1 MEQSQ
6 NLTHLEARVLAAI
19 ERHIRSEGVAPTIA
33 ELAANLRLKSKGTVH
48 RYVQSL
54 IAKGKLERHGN
65 GWRGLRIVG
74 LTMPDPPSNVQFLH
88 NSEPPTNINAKSNAN
103 SVGQSA
109 SQVNA
114 SDSVAVIAPASNVSG
129 PVALPAALSAVLKNS
144 HGASQQSADLDNF
157 SVSDSKAGKASSDQ
171 WANLRIPLLGRIAAG
186 QPIEAIEDANYLD
199 LAAFFIGPDRYALRV
214 SGDSM
219 MDVGILDG
227 DTVILRK
234 QDTARSGDIVV
245 ALIDHQEA
253 TLKRLGAVEDGMVEL
268 IPENSAMNTMRYATS
283 RVSFQGVLVGQLRS
297 Y

>member
-1 MEQSQ
+1 MDTTQS
-6 NLTHLEARVLAAI
+6 LTHLEARVLAAI

-74 LTMPDPPSNVQFLH
+74 LAMPEQPSNVQRLPAPF
-88 NSEPPTNINAKSNAN
+88 SKPEKSGT
-103 SVGQSA
+103 VTHLKLE
-109 SQVNA
+109 
-114 SDSVAVIAPASNVSG
+114 SNVSHPITL
-129 PVALPAALSAVLKNS
+129 PVELSAALREQNANAQGESS
-144 HGASQQSADLDNF
+144 PPDDNGL
-157 SVSDSKAGKASSDQ
+157 S
-171 WANLRIPLLGRIAAG
+171 NLRIPLLGRIAAG

-214 SGDSM
+214 SGESM
-219 MDVGILDG
+219 IDVGILDG

-234 QDTARSGDIVV
+234 QSTARAGDIVV
-245 ALIDHQEA
+245 ALIDSQEA
-253 TLKRLGAVEDGMVEL
+253 TLKRLGNVKDGMVEL
-268 IPENSAMNTMRYATS
+268 IPENSSMATMHYAVD

>member
-1 MEQSQ
+1 MDTPQT
-6 NLTHLEARVLAAI
+6 LTHLEARVLAAI
-19 ERHIRSEGVAPTIA
+19 ERHIRAEGVAPTIA

-74 LTMPDPPSNVQFLH
+74 LAMPRQPSNVQHLPTPMNKG
-88 NSEPPTNINAKSNAN
+88 NSGN
-103 SVGQSA
+103 SATLSHLK
-109 SQVNA
+109 
-114 SDSVAVIAPASNVSG
+114 PESNVSH
-129 PVALPAALSAVLKNS
+129 PVTLPAELSAALKAQNPGAEAVDGNDEAAALS
-144 HGASQQSADLDNF
+144 
-157 SVSDSKAGKASSDQ
+157 
-171 WANLRIPLLGRIAAG
+171 NLRIPLLGRIAAG

-214 SGDSM
+214 SGESM
-219 MDVGILDG
+219 IDVGILDG

-234 QDTARSGDIVV
+234 QNIARTGDIVV
-245 ALIDHQEA
+245 ALIDSQEA
-253 TLKRLGAVEDGMVEL
+253 TLKRLGAVKEGMVEL
-268 IPENSAMNTMRYATS
+268 IPENSGMKTMHYAAH

>member
-1 MEQSQ
+1 MESD
-6 NLTHLEARVLAAI
+6 NPLTHLEARVLAAI

-54 IAKGKLERHGN
+54 IAKGRLERHGN

-74 LTMPDPPSNVQFLH
+74 LAMPSRPSNVKHL
-88 NSEPPTNINAKSNAN
+88 P
-103 SVGQSA
+103 
-109 SQVNA
+109 
-114 SDSVAVIAPASNVSG
+114 APHRAGSLTHLSPDSNVEHPMG
-129 PVALPAALSAVLKNS
+129 LPEQI
-144 HGASQQSADLDNF
+144 GAQAREDF
-157 SVSDSKAGKASSDQ
+157 V
-171 WANLRIPLLGRIAAG
+171 IPLLGRIAAG

-214 SGDSM
+214 TGESM

-234 QDTARSGDIVV
+234 QDTAQTGDIVV
-245 ALIDHQEA
+245 ALIDSQEA
-253 TLKRLGAVEDGMVEL
+253 TLKRLGETRNGIVEL
-268 IPENSAMNTMRYATS
+268 IPENSTMATMRYDAS

>member
-1 MEQSQ
+1 MESLQ

-54 IAKGKLERHGN
+54 IAKGRLERHGN

-74 LTMPDPPSNVQFLH
+74 LNIPDQPSNVQTLYAEMR
-88 NSEPPTNINAKSNAN
+88 SSKQDALPEVDAVADISRIPRI
-103 SVGQSA
+103 GE
-109 SQVNA
+109 SQNK
-114 SDSVAVIAPASNVSG
+114 IAHITPSSNVSG
-129 PVALPAALSAVLKNS
+129 PVELPVALSAALKNHS
-144 HGASQQSADLDNF
+144 AQSP
-157 SVSDSKAGKASSDQ
+157 SKVGSSDRSDSSDQ

-234 QDTARSGDIVV
+234 QNTARTGDIVV
-245 ALIDHQEA
+245 ALIDQQEA
-253 TLKRLGAVEDGMVEL
+253 TLKRLGIVQDGMVEL
-268 IPENSAMNTMRYATS
+268 IPENSAMSTMRYATS